1 MPRRIALAYSGGLDT
16 TTMVPWLRENV
27 GGEIIAVVADVG
39 QDPAELVGV
48 EEKALASGATACH
61 VLDLKR
67 SFVEDFVF
75 PTLAAGAIYEGR
87 YLLGTAI
94 ARPLIARAQVEIA
107 RATGA
112 DAVAHGCTGKGNDQ
126 VRFESAYAAL
136 APDLEVIAPW
146 RHWEFRSREDCLA
159 YIHAN
164 GIPYDGAAN
173 KMYSRDANLWHIS
186 HEGGTLEDPACP
198 PPDDIWMLT
207 TSPALAPDTPQDV
220 TIDFVRGRP
229 VAVDGVPLAP
239 DALVAALNRIAGAH
253 GVGRIDLVENRL
265 VGMKSRGC
273 YETPGGTVLMEAFQG
288 LESLVHD
295 RDTAA
300 FRRSLGERFA
310 MLLYDGKWF
319 TPVREAVSAAAESIA
334 ETMNGSVTVRLFKG
348 TAMAVARSSEQ
359 SLFSEA
365 FATFGADDVYD
376 QSHAGGFIRLHSL
389 PSRIRAMRDAA
400 TAELAAAA
408 AANIV
413 QGEVPTGSTV
423 GAGTPAGAA
432 G

>member
-1 MPRRIALAYSGGLDT
+1 MARRIALAYSGGLDT
-16 TTMVPWLRENV
+16 TTMVPWLREHV

-39 QDPAELVGV
+39 QDPAELQGV
-48 EEKALASGATACH
+48 EDKAIASGATACH

-67 SFVEDFVF
+67 SFVEDYVF
-75 PTLAAGAIYEGR
+75 PTLVAGAVYEGR

-112 DAVAHGCTGKGNDQ
+112 DALAHGCTGKGNDQ

-146 RHWEFRSREDCLA
+146 RHWEFQSREDCLA

-164 GIPYDGAAN
+164 DIPYDGAAN

-186 HEGGTLEDPACP
+186 HEGGSLEDPACP

-207 TSPALAPDTPQDV
+207 NSATEAPDAPQDV
-220 TIDFVRGRP
+220 LIEFVRGRP
-229 VAVDGVPLAP
+229 VAVDGVRMAP
-239 DALVAALNRIAGAH
+239 DQLLGHLNRIGGLH

-273 YETPGGTVLMEAFQG
+273 YETPGGTILMEAFEG

-319 TPVREAVSAAAESIA
+319 TPVRQAVSAAAESIA
-334 ETMNGSVTVRLFKG
+334 EAMHGTVTVRLFKG
-348 TAMAVARSSEQ
+348 TAMTVARASRN
-359 SLFSEA
+359 SLYAEA

-389 PSRIRAMRDAA
+389 PSRIRAMRDASTEA
-400 TAELAAAA
+400 ADAAADDA
-408 AANIV
+408 SASA
-413 QGEVPTGSTV
+413 S
-423 GAGTPAGAA
+423 TPADPVNAMPVG

>member
-1 MPRRIALAYSGGLDT
+1 MARRIALAYSGGLDT
-16 TTMVPWLRENV
+16 TTMVPWLREHV

-39 QDPAELVGV
+39 QDPAELAGV
-48 EEKALASGATACH
+48 EDKAIASGATACH

-67 SFVEDFVF
+67 SFVEDYVF
-75 PTLAAGAIYEGR
+75 PTLLTGAVYEDR

-146 RHWEFRSREDCLA
+146 RHWSFRSREDCLN
-159 YIHAN
+159 YIHAQ
-164 GIPYDGAAN
+164 GIAYDGAAS
-173 KMYSRDANLWHIS
+173 KLYSRDANLWHIS
-186 HEGGTLEDPACP
+186 HEGGSLEDPACP

-207 TSPALAPDTPQDV
+207 ASPAEAPDTPQDV

-229 VAVDGVPLAP
+229 VAVDGVAMAP
-239 DALVAALNRIAGAH
+239 DAMLGHLNRIAGVH
-253 GVGRIDLVENRL
+253 GVGRADIVENRL

-273 YETPGGTVLMEAFQG
+273 YETPGGTVLLEALHG

-310 MLLYDGKWF
+310 MAVYDGKWF
-319 TPVREAVSAAAESIA
+319 TPVREAISGVAESIA
-334 ETMNGSVTVRLFKG
+334 ETMEGSVTVRLFKG
-348 TAMAVARSSEQ
+348 TAATVARTSKH
-359 SLFSEA
+359 SLYAEA
-365 FATFGADDVYD
+365 FATFGADEVYD

-400 TAELAAAA
+400 AAEHEASATA
-408 AANIV
+408 
-413 QGEVPTGSTV
+413 S
-423 GAGTPAGAA
+423 PAEPAVA
-432 G
+432 TS